1 MKNSDK
7 ENARIEHH
15 KALQKVVVDLLSDH
29 AELSDSPSRE
39 SKGSRVHGC
48 IADAVSGREI
58 ADRAILPVSDPRR
71 TRGSSRALQM
81 GPP

>member
-29 AELSDSPSRE
+29 AELFKQFSDNPSFRKCSPRQSSQART
-39 SKGSRVHGC
+39 
-48 IADAVSGREI
+48 SGLGFSVQIIRQDSWQEF
-58 ADRAILPVSDPRR
+58 RR
-71 TRGSSRALQM
+71 QLIECHDS
-81 GPP
+81 